1 MQQNSTMSI
10 ATMMQQQAV
19 GGAGSNVTTTTV
31 RNPYAKNGRG
41 AESQQQS
48 NDGGND
54 NRAFGSDTVQPQPQ
68 QYNRANPYGNNVSNI
83 DYYRDAYNRSMALR
97 AEESKQHDQE
107 IERGQ
112 TLYDAVCDE
121 LEATENRLRAMKN
134 ANTHWYNK
142 YTEANIQKETFKN
155 VAQDA
160 HNELHKNIEEL
171 ASVKMM
177 HDVHKNQKEKY
188 KQSRDL
194 YKASYDKE
202 KLEHDELKDKHNKMK
217 RDRERDEWK
226 EKEKEK
232 KRGCAMM

>member
-1 MQQNSTMSI
+1 MVDSQPQQ
-10 ATMMQQQAV
+10 
-19 GGAGSNVTTTTV
+19 
-31 RNPYAKNGRG
+31 
-41 AESQQQS
+41 QQQS
-48 NDGGND
+48 NGGGN
-54 NRAFGSDTVQPQPQ
+54 NNSAGNGSIVVHPQPQ
-68 QYNRANPYGNNVSNI
+68 QYNRANPYGNNVS
-83 DYYRDAYNRSMALR
+83 DTYYRDGFNQVTALR
-97 AEESKQHDQE
+97 EEESKQHDRE
-107 IERGQ
+107 IERAQ
-112 TLYDAVCDE
+112 TLYDGVCDE
-121 LEATENRLRAMKN
+121 LETTENKLRAMTN
-134 ANTHWYNK
+134 ANTHWYRK
-142 YTEANIQKETFKN
+142 FTEANIQKETYKN

-160 HNELHKNIEEL
+160 KNELHKNIEEL

-202 KLEHDELKDKHNKMK
+202 KLEHDELKDKHNKIKASYDKEKSEHEELKDKHNKMK